1 MSEPRD
7 ELQAIELAAAE
18 LVPDLAERLARHGL
32 GEIEISRGD
41 LRVRVAITGT
51 GTDASPATIA
61 TVAAAR
67 STASARTTASA
78 QRTSPPGALSQGAT
92 GSDGAARSAQGVTAP
107 AVGYF
112 VYADGLGPGLEVQK
126 GDLLGHVEVLGVAHD
141 VLAPRSGSVR
151 NLVTETG
158 EAVEY
163 GQVVIELEVPA

>member
-1 MSEPRD
+1 
-7 ELQAIELAAAE
+7 LQAIERAAAE
-18 LVPDLAERLARHGL
+18 LVPHLAERLARHGL

-51 GTDASPATIA
+51 GTDASPATVA
-61 TVAAAR
+61 TGAAARSAASAR
-67 STASARTTASA
+67 STASP
-78 QRTSPPGALSQGAT
+78 QRTSPPGAPSPGA
-92 GSDGAARSAQGVTAP
+92 GSDGAARRAQGVTAP

-163 GQVVIELEVPA
+163 GQVLIELEVPA

>member
-1 MSEPRD
+1 
-7 ELQAIELAAAE
+7 LQAIERAAAE
-18 LVPDLAERLARHGL
+18 LVPDLAERLARHSL

-51 GTDASPATIA
+51 GTDASPATVA
-61 TVAAAR
+61 TGASARSAASAR
-67 STASARTTASA
+67 STASP
-78 QRTSPPGALSQGAT
+78 QRTSPPGAPSPGA
-92 GSDGAARSAQGVTAP
+92 GSDGAARRAQVVTSP

-163 GQVVIELEVPA
+163 GQVLIELEVPA